1 LKKEKENDKKKD
13 STDHFTQNVLRNLWE
28 NARLQVDE
36 PLHPPPFGI
45 ITTLTI
51 DCFSLGLLRIRFV

>member
-28 NARLQVDE
+28 NARNCKLMNQFIRP
-36 PLHPPPFGI
+36 PLE
-45 ITTLTI
+45 
-51 DCFSLGLLRIRFV
+51 